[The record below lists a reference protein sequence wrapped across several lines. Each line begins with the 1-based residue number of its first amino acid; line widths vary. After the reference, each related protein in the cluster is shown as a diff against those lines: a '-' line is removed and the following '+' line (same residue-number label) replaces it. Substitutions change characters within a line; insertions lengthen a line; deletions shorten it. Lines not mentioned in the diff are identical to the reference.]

1 MLENIQRKEYYTTT
15 DWPHWHQ
22 NTDATFNIE
31 KLAFNQLTLINNRS
45 DFMPTFSSFTSHHER
60 ADLCV
65 LL

>member
-1 MLENIQRKEYYTTT
+1 LLENIQRKEYYTTA
-15 DWPHWHQ
+15 DQPHWHQ

-31 KLAFNQLTLINNRS
+31 TLAFKQLTLNNNKS
-45 DFMPTFSSFTSHHER
+45 GFMPTVSSSNSHHEC